1 VLRALVVAEFIVW
14 FAAIAALF
22 VRQMRLERELHRH
35 HIAHH
40 RAVWLD
46 AYGLDPSRLAEYR
59 ARRLVFWPYLPRVRR
74 AFWRS
79 LLDPAVD
86 VLLRRSRQGLYLIC
100 ESVAVLW
107 ACVGVTVLLLT

>member
-1 VLRALVVAEFIVW
+1 VLRALVAAQMIVW
-14 FAAIAALF
+14 LAATAALF
-22 VRQMRLERELHRH
+22 VRQMRLERDLHRH
-35 HIAHH
+35 LIAHH

-59 ARRLVFWPYLPRVRR
+59 SRRLVFWPYLPRVPR

-79 LLDPAVD
+79 LRDPVVD
-86 VLLRRSRQGLYLIC
+86 DLLRRTRRGVYVICGL
-100 ESVAVLW
+100 VAAVW